1 MKIYDMGGEMKKSKM
16 KRLKKLEYAFNHG
29 CNIQV
34 LEPVY
39 RYSEEDRKRK
49 AIDWEWRTVHTADY
63 IKIAFVRNLWLRI
76 VPKSEIAYCDI
87 VETR

>member
-1 MKIYDMGGEMKKSKM
+1 MRKSKM
-16 KRLKKLEYAFNHG
+16 KRLKKLEYAFTHG

-39 RYSEEDRKRK
+39 RYNEEDGKRK
-49 AIDWEWRTVHTADY
+49 VIDWEWRTVHTVDY
-63 IKIAFVRNLWLRI
+63 IKIAIVRNLWLRT
-76 VPKSEIAYCDI
+76 VPKSGIAYCDV

>member
-1 MKIYDMGGEMKKSKM
+1 M

-39 RYSEEDRKRK
+39 RYSEEDGKRK
-49 AIDWEWRTVHTADY
+49 VIDWEWRTVHTVDY
-63 IKIAFVRNLWLRI
+63 IRIAIVRNLWLRT
-76 VPKSEIAYCDI
+76 VPKSGIAYCDV